1 VDGDG
6 LPHAQE
12 TALGTDPHDPDS
24 DGDRLNDGQEQD
36 LGTNPTMADTDS
48 DGVHDAVELGAGT
61 DPKDPDSDGDGL
73 NDGQEQGLGTDPNNP
88 DTDGDGLL
96 DGSEQEAGTDPHN
109 PDTDGDGIPDG
120 PDPNPL
126 QPSMPDFTVTAISLA
141 EGNRIQCNYE
151 NAGDADVPEQDVW
164 IEMYAEG
171 TRFSRSNVGGGRTF
185 PAGRG
190 GWLQTA
196 APVGVSGSVSIKCV
210 MDADNDVGEANEG
223 NNELVRALTLVAS
236 VQMVTLRSIDSE
248 DGTVYNT
255 GQVFGTTP
263 SVGDNVRD
271 GAIRGFLSY
280 DISAIPPGAS
290 IVKAILDLTTA
301 TQQGDPSREALGS
314 FEVYNYQYGTLDG
327 GDFGGG
333 PATLVRGGRF
343 TPDNLFAIDV
353 KDSVQ
358 AQVNV
363 GQTLYQL
370 RLQFSRLTNND
381 GVLDLVGFDAR
392 PTLAIEYTD

>member
-1 VDGDG
+1 
-6 LPHAQE
+6 
-12 TALGTDPHDPDS
+12 
-24 DGDRLNDGQEQD
+24 
-36 LGTNPTMADTDS
+36 
-48 DGVHDAVELGAGT
+48 
-61 DPKDPDSDGDGL
+61 
-73 NDGQEQGLGTDPNNP
+73 
-88 DTDGDGLL
+88 
-96 DGSEQEAGTDPHN
+96 
-109 PDTDGDGIPDG
+109 
-120 PDPNPL
+120 
-126 QPSMPDFTVTAISLA
+126 
-141 EGNRIQCNYE
+141 
-151 NAGDADVPEQDVW
+151 
-164 IEMYAEG
+164 
-171 TRFSRSNVGGGRTF
+171 
-185 PAGRG
+185 
-190 GWLQTA
+190 
-196 APVGVSGSVSIKCV
+196 

-363 GQTLYQL
+363 GQTRYQL